1 MKQSRFHLTP
11 LTRRRLTQFRA
22 NRRGWWS
29 LWLFLLLF
37 GLSLSAEFIAN
48 DRPLLVYHHGAF
60 YVPVFKDYA
69 ETDFGGVF
77 PSTADYSSLSGQA
90 DRRKW
95 LDALATDPL

>member
-1 MKQSRFHLTP
+1 MRQSRFHLTP

-48 DRPLLVYHHGAF
+48 DRPLLVYHHGTF
-60 YVPVFKDYA
+60 YVPVFKD
-69 ETDFGGVF
+69 
-77 PSTADYSSLSGQA
+77 
-90 DRRKW
+90 
-95 LDALATDPL
+95 

>member
-1 MKQSRFHLTP
+1 MLKRLGIHVTP
-11 LTRRRLTQFRA
+11 LTQRRFAQFRA

-48 DRPLLVYHHGAF
+48 DRPLLIIITVRSMS
-60 YVPVFKDYA
+60 PVFKDYA

-77 PSTADYSSLSGQA
+77 PQRRQLPRSLSGGS
-90 DRRKW
+90 
-95 LDALATDPL
+95 